1 MAVLQQGILG
11 LRPAKHTP
19 DPRRQAVHC
28 TSCGLS
34 MDRDLNAARNIAEHS
49 VAVPVPPVAPGRRRR
64 ETPVESPSDSRPLG
78 GGNRGQR
85 NGKTP
90 GHRARCH
97 SAERSDDVSPST
109 PRTGNTVPESP
120 GLCLLAWLGRPW
132 SVSASGACSC
142 RSFGGLVR
150 VGSMWR

>member
-34 MDRDLNAARNIAEHS
+34 MERDLNAARNIAEHS

-78 GGNRGQR
+78 GGSRGQR

-97 SAERSDDVSPST
+97 LGGAIRRHLPIHAKNRQYRSGVSWVVS
-109 PRTGNTVPESP
+109 
-120 GLCLLAWLGRPW
+120 LGM
-132 SVSASGACSC
+132 A
-142 RSFGGLVR
+142 
-150 VGSMWR
+150 